1 MEIVQ
6 LFLTIFG
13 LGSAG
18 LLMWRGWRWCS
29 DAVSALWRYLPTGM
43 RILLRQEGAVIAIVA
58 IAPRAYI
65 RAVVG
70 FSLAAIRA
78 QSLMAKAI
86 YCIIAPAAYLFL
98 LVVLVVGL
106 KCSLVLAAQTQKAIL
121 RDVVTALKMMP
132 RVVATYRAVKVARST
147 YDLG

>member
-70 FSLAAIRA
+70 FSLEAIRA

-86 YCIIAPAAYLFL
+86 CCIIAPAAYLFL
-98 LVVLVVGL
+98 LVVVL

-121 RDVVTALKMMP
+121 RGVVTTLKMMP